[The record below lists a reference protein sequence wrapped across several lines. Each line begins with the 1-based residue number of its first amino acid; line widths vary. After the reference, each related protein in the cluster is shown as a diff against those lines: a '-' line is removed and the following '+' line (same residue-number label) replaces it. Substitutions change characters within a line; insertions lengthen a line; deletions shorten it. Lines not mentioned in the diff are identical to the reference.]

1 MASPDHMR
9 LTHMA
14 EAAREAPGF
23 AKGMKREDLD
33 DNRMLVLALVKDI
46 ETIGLAASK
55 VSKETKERLG
65 NIPWADII
73 VMRHRL
79 IHDYFSVDL
88 DIVWATVR
96 LDLPGLVR
104 ELDKA
109 LL

>member
-1 MASPDHMR
+1 
-9 LTHMA
+9 MA
-14 EAAREAPGF
+14 EAAREALGF
-23 AKGMKREDLD
+23 AKGKKREDLD

-46 ETIGLAASK
+46 ETIGEAASK
-55 VSKETKERLG
+55 VGRETREKLSG
-65 NIPWADII
+65 IPWADII

-96 LDLPGLVR
+96 LDLPSLVQ
-104 ELDKA
+104 ELERA